1 MTTAYSV
8 LYPVLL
14 LFLSYELAKLH
25 KEILSASV
33 SSCST
38 WKGDLTW
45 KKTECSRCW
54 QISKFGA
61 GKFVAESNSFMMEK
75 PVGGEQM
82 CEEQNVHII
91 DNLQA
96 QCLFS
101 WLLKANQILKRD
113 WTGPE
118 KDGTWFC
125 YPIFTL
131 PFSLRSYQEWLHFFH
146 LKLKSWVNLGGK
158 TQ

>member
-14 LFLSYELAKLH
+14 LFLSYEHAKLR
-25 KEILSASV
+25 KEILSASI
-33 SSCST
+33 SSCSA
-38 WKGDLTW
+38 WRGDLTW
-45 KKTECSRCW
+45 KNPKCSRCW

-61 GKFVAESNSFMMEK
+61 GKFLAESNSFMMEK
-75 PVGGEQM
+75 PVEGEQM
-82 CEEQNVHII
+82 CEEQNVRIM

-101 WLLKANQILKRD
+101 WLLKVNQILKRD

-125 YPIFTL
+125 YPIFTFLFSLEFLPGMASFL
-131 PFSLRSYQEWLHFFH
+131 PFEVK
-146 LKLKSWVNLGGK
+146 KLTLPGEKIP
-158 TQ
+158 